1 MLVMTLDQWLLIT
14 VPILAG
20 TFALIGSWFGSRL
33 GRRNEH
39 QQWLRNQKQSA
50 YSEVL
55 GAFDL
60 LYLETGRPEVDVNI
74 HAELFSLVAKQSR
87 LSVVAPEKVRGLSHR
102 LIDQAWDM
110 VQAARGVGPDASRRF
125 QLRTKAKTTAEELVE
140 AIRTDLG
147 VSKPSAGRIGSSPST

>member
-1 MLVMTLDQWLLIT
+1 MTLDQWLLIT
-14 VPILAG
+14 VPIVAG

-39 QQWLRNQKQSA
+39 QQWLRNQKLVV

-55 GAFDL
+55 GAFDV
-60 LYLETGRPEVDVNI
+60 LYLETGRPQVDADI

-87 LSVVAPEKVRGLSHR
+87 LSVVAPEIVQGLSDR
-102 LIDQAWDM
+102 LVDQAWEM
-110 VQAARGVGPDASRRF
+110 VQAARGVGPDAGRRF
-125 QLRTKAKTTAEELVE
+125 PIRTKAKTTAEELVE

-147 VSKPSAGRIGSSPST
+147 VRKPSIGRVGS